1 MWLPGMRW
9 EVGAACWGVWTGAA
23 SSLQPGSLALLQPSP
38 SCELGFHSEDPGVPR
53 GVPHSPEWWWMPGTW
68 SCRWSRRLMVPGAGG
83 SWPASRAHPEAPF
96 LISWGLERTGGL
108 EELWRLGARASV
120 PWRLQAFLV
129 TTAGRAGL
137 WPWTEGGSLQG
148 LM

>member
-1 MWLPGMRW
+1 
-9 EVGAACWGVWTGAA
+9 
-23 SSLQPGSLALLQPSP
+23 
-38 SCELGFHSEDPGVPR
+38 
-53 GVPHSPEWWWMPGTW
+53 MPGTW

-120 PWRLQAFLV
+120 PWRLQALSSHYSRQSWVVALV
-129 TTAGRAGL
+129 GGWESAGPHVTRGGL
-137 WPWTEGGSLQG
+137 GDSMGEVLLQPSG
-148 LM
+148 VRQPAVSQ